1 MNIDQAYSILKKY
14 ITQESLQKHCIAVS
28 ATMNHLAQLNHEDVE
43 RWQIVGLLHDIDYEK
58 YPEEHCVKCVEILK
72 SEGVEEDMIH
82 SIQSHGYGLVQNE
95 VEPKLFM
102 EKILYTIDELTGL
115 VIAAALMQPSKKL
128 EDLTLKSLKKK
139 WKSKSFAA
147 KVDRE
152 LIAKGAEMAELELD
166 YVLEQTLIALQDAH
180 EELGL

>member
-1 MNIDQAYSILKKY
+1 
-14 ITQESLQKHCIAVS
+14 
-28 ATMNHLAQLNHEDVE
+28 
-43 RWQIVGLLHDIDYEK
+43 
-58 YPEEHCVKCVEILK
+58 
-72 SEGVEEDMIH
+72 
-82 SIQSHGYGLVQNE
+82 
-95 VEPKLFM
+95 M

-152 LIAKGAEMAELELD
+152 LIAKGVEMAELELD